1 MNKHNDIYNILGKLA
16 SLEPAVLP
24 KKENILK
31 TLTES
36 SAPSVK
42 SKLMQKWQELNES
55 APRDDTNYDIPTYQ
69 RKNPKASEPT
79 PDWVGKNTDVPAYK
93 RKATSG
99 NKDAAAELNK
109 ASGAQVW
116 RNSRPKMA
124 EGEVVKTKTGIIHK
138 GTYGSDAYDTGSEDD
153 YDEYGNKKEKAAKAG
168 RPAKAKAPERVTSKA
183 WKHKDGR
190 LKEASKPD
198 ANKDGIPDYAQD
210 GKGAKDLGKGKGGAP
225 KKGVNP
231 FAKVKEAINLDTF
244 VEDSMKEIQGVFVAE
259 KAVSKQQQKFMGMVH
274 SMQSGNKVKGA
285 SPELKKV
292 AKDMDKKDAKDFAG
306 TKHKGLPKKVSESVQ
321 LTEST
326 IDAICHRYGR
336 ECKDFMTTGDM
347 ADDLYHALY
356 DYYFDDMPYGVKKAR
371 DGDPYEWVADRF
383 HDDMGG
389 NSWQADNAP
398 SAIPSNVKVE
408 ADNSLAELARLAGY
422 DMPLQ
427 EEPNEGNE
435 FSGARANAIRAGK
448 DSFSVDGKVYKVSG
462 EEISEST
469 CNMTAEGKMCPKHGF
484 AECAMYESIQQG
496 MAEGSGDPEI
506 TPGMKTQ
513 YGTVVS
519 VNGNTVTV
527 KASNGELTTVSIHDI
542 DQGMSEGSE
551 QNLTV
556 QQLATISDEALDKAY
571 GYGRSTPGNSFG
583 WQANLMSA
591 TYAKKMIDAGVTD
604 IEKISDA
611 IHNGWNVT
619 AQKFVQNPDQ
629 FGDTEKLRQA
639 GKLEGKLQQRTQLMK
654 QNYSQLP
661 NDEQEKDRVVARA
674 LLQAIKGPQGVAEN
688 NKEKVDECGMPG
700 GMDTM
705 SQDSGFNVSTNVDT
719 KTGRKSVTVTADGDA
734 ADQLAQM
741 LKMAG
746 MQASGHS
753 YVHAVEEMP
762 VEEEYSNEPD
772 EKYATIDTIISQGDD
787 LHRQKKQYADK
798 PKAGDNPMATETA
811 LRLEGKLAA
820 MYASLKMKSQ

>member
-1 MNKHNDIYNILGKLA
+1 M
-16 SLEPAVLP
+16 
-24 KKENILK
+24 
-31 TLTES
+31 
-36 SAPSVK
+36 
-42 SKLMQKWQELNES
+42 
-55 APRDDTNYDIPTYQ
+55 
-69 RKNPKASEPT
+69 
-79 PDWVGKNTDVPAYK
+79 
-93 RKATSG
+93 
-99 NKDAAAELNK
+99 
-109 ASGAQVW
+109 
-116 RNSRPKMA
+116 
-124 EGEVVKTKTGIIHK
+124 
-138 GTYGSDAYDTGSEDD
+138 
-153 YDEYGNKKEKAAKAG
+153 
-168 RPAKAKAPERVTSKA
+168 TSKA

-190 LKEASKPD
+190 
-198 ANKDGIPDYAQD
+198 
-210 GKGAKDLGKGKGGAP
+210 
-225 KKGVNP
+225 
-231 FAKVKEAINLDTF
+231 VKEAIDLDTF

-292 AKDMDKKDAKDFAG
+292 AKDMGKKDAKDFAG

-383 HDDMGG
+383 YDDMGG
-389 NSWQADNAP
+389 QSWQADNAP
-398 SAIPSNVKVE
+398 SAIPPNVKVE
-408 ADNSLAELARLAGY
+408 TDNSLAELARLAGY

-435 FSGARANAIRAGK
+435 FSGARADAIRAGK

-469 CNMTAEGKMCPKHGF
+469 CNMTAEGEMCPKHGF
-484 AECAMYESIQQG
+484 AECAMYESKDNKKPDADG
-496 MAEGSGDPEI
+496 DGVPDWADKKSG
-506 TPGMKTQ
+506 
-513 YGTVVS
+513 
-519 VNGNTVTV
+519 
-527 KASNGELTTVSIHDI
+527 
-542 DQGMSEGSE
+542 
-551 QNLTV
+551 
-556 QQLATISDEALDKAY
+556 
-571 GYGRSTPGNSFG
+571 
-583 WQANLMSA
+583 
-591 TYAKKMIDAGVTD
+591 
-604 IEKISDA
+604 
-611 IHNGWNVT
+611 
-619 AQKFVQNPDQ
+619 
-629 FGDTEKLRQA
+629 
-639 GKLEGKLQQRTQLMK
+639 
-654 QNYSQLP
+654 
-661 NDEQEKDRVVARA
+661 KDDN
-674 LLQAIKGPQGVAEN
+674 EDD
-688 NKEKVDECGMPG
+688 KEKVDECGMPS
-700 GMDTM
+700 GMDPM

-753 YVHAVEEMP
+753 HTHAVEVVPTEAQVE
-762 VEEEYSNEPD
+762 VEEEYINEPD
-772 EKYATIDTIISQGDD
+772 EKYATVDTIISQGDD